1 MNLFIAMARVALFLD
16 KARRFLDE
24 PRTKPTIRTIECS
37 ELDVEAIRACMVELV
52 ELRRVGGSGVR
63 SA

>member
-1 MNLFIAMARVALFLD
+1 MNLMIAMARMALLLD
-16 KARRFLDE
+16 RARQILDS
-24 PRTKPTIRTIECS
+24 PKTKPTLRTLEIS
-37 ELDVEAIRACMVELV
+37 ELDVEALHRCMQELV